1 MDVVMGYLDTYVFDA
16 IYNRAGALTATE
28 PLARTSIM
36 RQSLSLFVFIY
47 SYIMAFYFGTAGLS
61 YKLIYDKTQE
71 KHPKFLP
78 RQRFMEM
85 ACASRAL
92 PAITLMTIPWILGEL
107 HGHSLVYKEW
117 DKYGYTYLGVSA
129 AMFILFTDFCIYWI
143 HRLEHHPLVYAKCH
157 KLHHKWIVCT
167 PYASHAFHPVD
178 GYLQSLPY
186 HLAVYVFPMHEY
198 VYLALF
204 AFVNVWSVMIHDGEY
219 VASNAVVNGAAHH
232 TVHHLYFNY
241 NYGQFTT
248 LFDRIFGSYRKPT
261 HEIYDR
267 SRRNSKTVQNAQAR
281 AIDDALP
288 SLEGDA
294 AASNKQKLQ

>member
-28 PLARTSIM
+28 PLARTSIV

-157 KLHHKWIVCT
+157 KLHHKWI
-167 PYASHAFHPVD
+167 
-178 GYLQSLPY
+178 
-186 HLAVYVFPMHEY
+186 
-198 VYLALF
+198 
-204 AFVNVWSVMIHDGEY
+204 
-219 VASNAVVNGAAHH
+219 
-232 TVHHLYFNY
+232 
-241 NYGQFTT
+241 
-248 LFDRIFGSYRKPT
+248 PT